1 MKRYL
6 NILAAAGVM
15 ASCAPDAVTSAAK
28 LSAAKVWLQEVQ
40 FNVAQNMNENA
51 PVSVKIVI
59 VHDADLDK
67 KMGKL
72 TASQY
77 FEQEANLQA
86 DHAGQFEVFSAEVV
100 PGQKNDPLPIDPSDV
115 NAVGIWVFGRYA
127 TPGPHRQKV
136 GTDRIVQLEML
147 RKDFKVKTIKP

>member
-6 NILAAAGVM
+6 NILAATVVM
-15 ASCAPDAVTSAAK
+15 ASCTPDAVTSAAT
-28 LSAAKVWLQEVQ
+28 LSVAKVWLQEVQ
-40 FNVAQNMNENA
+40 FNVGQNMNDNA
-51 PVSVKIVI
+51 PVSVKVVI
-59 VHDADLDK
+59 VHDADLYK

-100 PGQKNDPLPIDPSDV
+100 PGQKNDPLPVDPSDV

-127 TPGPHRQKV
+127 SPGPHRQKI
-136 GTDRIVQLEML
+136 GTDRIVQLDMQKL
-147 RKDFKVKTIKP
+147 DFKVKTIKP